1 MIIFNFSLPIR
12 EFYIIAEQLVPQVSA
27 TLERPLSIITVIEPQ
42 LLKDTFYRHCFFTSM
57 ASPLVPAKHV
67 SAGVGTGLVHSC
79 YAHGFDDYK
88 IAIERNEPVECY
100 VDEEGKYT
108 RQMGYDLEGKDVL
121 GEGSKKV
128 LNLLKKNVVHSYNF
142 KHSYPYDW
150 RTKKP
155 VIIRASKQWFIDV
168 SEISKNAVEFVR
180 NELDMDLQQ
189 KNSFISQLSNR
200 PAWCISRQR
209 VWGVPIPALLD
220 DSGDEVVTN
229 SNFIRFVSDNIRKT
243 KDTDYWWKRNVDD
256 LVGSDNFKSFMKENN
271 AGNVKNLRK
280 STDIMDVWM
289 DSGVAW
295 HTIGEDKTAD
305 VVVEGIDQFRGWFQS
320 LILTNLASKYK
331 TPFKKILVH
340 GFSVDDKNKKM
351 SKSEGNVID
360 PDFVTD
366 GNLKANGLGVD
377 GLRLWVAV
385 YGSEGTNDVKLGK
398 KVLEELEL
406 KLKQIRNIFKFLLGS
421 LDGYEKLD
429 LKDLEFSLLDKFII
443 HEILKFATKSKENLE
458 NYRFRVFINE
468 FIQFTSNPLSSVY
481 IVSFWLFYNI
491 FNIYFLEFCKRSSI
505 L

>member
-421 LDGYEKLD
+421 LDGCEKLD